1 MVKVKTATSSAA
13 DHEGGFTLFELLI
26 ALLVMA
32 SVSSFVAV
40 SMSNRA
46 DTSVI
51 DRAQQNLVSDLQRAR
66 LEARSRGLGVDVLI
80 DESGYQMAQID
91 IDRDWPTGVEVVWR
105 SRQFERWNDVRR
117 VTITPRRLSSLNLD
131 IELQRDGVERHVI
144 YDPISGRVHAE

>member
-13 DHEGGFTLFELLI
+13 DRQGGFTLFELLI
-26 ALLVMA
+26 ALLIMA

-51 DRAQQNLVSDLQRAR
+51 DRAQQNLIRDLQRAR
-66 LEARSRGLGVDVLI
+66 LEARTSGLGIDIVI
-80 DESGYQMAQID
+80 DESGYQMAQINV
-91 IDRDWPTGVEVVWR
+91 DREWPAGVEVVWR
-105 SRQFERWNDVRR
+105 SRQFERWNAVRQ
-117 VTITPRRLSSLNLD
+117 VTITPSRLSSLSLD
-131 IELQRDGVERHVI
+131 IELQRDDVERHVI